1 MKDESNKQAIAA
13 RLLTDIEP
21 LASSQLN
28 EALARALREA
38 SIVLYAQLDR
48 LDDLLRSDYSFTI
61 TLLES
66 NQEWLVSSV
75 AGKVLNALHGL
86 SRLPLQITEQL
97 RQQQAENTT
106 AQKPSLSL
114 VSKDEFEGWLMVER
128 GIRML
133 ERELSTQAFDYR
145 NILSTLSCKD
155 LDTEKY
161 PLSPYSIMFEFK
173 QCLDQMEVPAT
184 TLPVLYRLL
193 SDSLLNDL
201 QTLYEDIKNQADK
214 AGLKYSPDKTAMA
227 GADRNVSDV
236 ALPGTHTK
244 AFAGSPATSRLIFVP
259 DEAIPDQFDFDEELG
274 LTSSSDTDK
283 QFSTL
288 DTLSRLG
295 TSVSTGSRLAAR
307 KSRYTM
313 SNAELV
319 QKGGQSA
326 FDRHS
331 THHLVQAIS
340 ALQQSHGIHVLNSDS
355 LHGWLHQHA
364 EEVIASGGIIG
375 AQETELVDVT
385 DRFFD
390 VIVDKVGVS
399 GAMAQ
404 WLDRLKLTILK
415 VVLKDDS
422 FFSDV
427 EHPARQ
433 MLNKLAKLSRNGGGE
448 NRKLE
453 QLLDDYID
461 RVVTSYDQDDKA
473 VVKVVE
479 QLDTLIERQELA
491 FKRNSERIARTY
503 EGKQKTATAR
513 QQVVD
518 DLNEILAGNQVP
530 MILLELLDKAGF
542 REYLALMAVREGK
555 NGGAYTDAL
564 NVVSQLMHW
573 FSGDVADS
581 ERWALELEMEM
592 EVPSLLDMVRR
603 ELGVLGMVPL
613 DSVLLRLEQCLL
625 QGAKPIM
632 MLLERYDWPY
642 EKSDAEIASLQP
654 SKMTSAEKLSH
665 WHKRVMAMKIGDWI
679 EIKEESKGPRCMRLA
694 WSGSRSFR
702 FVFVDSQGMKDE
714 DIALDEL
721 VDRFRKGT
729 ATILEHDDVPLVD
742 QGLHQ
747 MVQSVYE
754 ELSTQ
759 SSCDVLTGLLNRQAF
774 ERGLKQAISTA
785 ISRSEDAALL
795 YVDIDRFNVTN
806 AGFGHAAGDAC
817 LNHVANILRKHGS
830 SDSYC
835 GRLGGNE
842 FGLLLMD
849 CPEAKSLQIAQAV
862 CSNVQEEPL
871 IWEGR
876 PIESTVSVGF
886 TTLER
891 ETDNFDRLL
900 QKASRACVSA
910 KDAGQNRVVK
920 YQSQSED
927 QQKREALL
935 KWVQKLDENL
945 DEFLLLRC
953 QEIRPNSAANRE
965 SSHYEI
971 LLGVRDNGQI
981 LPPGLLIEAAEHFG
995 RMGKVDR
1002 WVFHNVLNW
1011 MEANP
1016 KLVKSSAGFS
1026 VNLSGNSLSDSKF
1039 LEFVLGELQAV
1050 TIDKNKLCFEI
1061 TETAAITNLS
1071 EATEFIR
1078 TMKQQGCKFSLDD
1091 FGSGLSSYAYIQKL
1105 PVDYIKIDGIFIRNL
1120 ATNHKDQALV
1130 RSINELAHFM
1140 GMKTV
1145 AEFVESHAILEV
1157 LKQIGV
1163 DHSQG
1168 YGIKKPGL
1176 LADLA

>member
-1 MKDESNKQAIAA
+1 
-13 RLLTDIEP
+13 
-21 LASSQLN
+21 
-28 EALARALREA
+28 
-38 SIVLYAQLDR
+38 V
-48 LDDLLRSDYSFTI
+48 
-61 TLLES
+61 
-66 NQEWLVSSV
+66 
-75 AGKVLNALHGL
+75 
-86 SRLPLQITEQL
+86 QITEQL
-97 RQQQAENTT
+97 RQQKASFDKT
-106 AQKPSLSL
+106 SLSL
-114 VSKDEFEGWLMVER
+114 VSKDEFEDWLMVER

-133 ERELSTQAFDYR
+133 ERELSVPAFDLR
-145 NILSTLSCKD
+145 NILSALSCKD
-155 LDTEKY
+155 LDAEKY
-161 PLSPYSIMFEFK
+161 PLSPHSILFEFK
-173 QCLDQMEVPAT
+173 QCLDQMDIPAT

-201 QTLYEDIKNQADK
+201 KSLYDDIKMLANK
-214 AGLKYSPDKTAMA
+214 AGFKYTPEKT
-227 GADRNVSDV
+227 S
-236 ALPGTHTK
+236 
-244 AFAGSPATSRLIFVP
+244 ATSVTIKAPPTSATPNPVEAKSQDARTHSSAVQSVKPRHQWIP
-259 DEAIPDQFDFDEELG
+259 DDAIPDQFEFDEELG
-274 LTSSSDTDK
+274 LTAASDNDK

-295 TSVSTGSRLAAR
+295 TSVSTSSRLAQR
-307 KSRYTM
+307 KSLYTM

-319 QKGGQSA
+319 QQGGQSA
-326 FDRHS
+326 FDRR
-331 THHLVQAIS
+331 TTNHLIQAIS
-340 ALQQSHGIHVLNSDS
+340 SLQQTQGKLALNNES
-355 LHGWLHQHA
+355 LHGWLQQHL
-364 EEVIASGGIIG
+364 EEVKANGGIIG
-375 AQETELVDVT
+375 NQETELVDVT

-399 GAMAQ
+399 GVMAQ

-415 VVLKDDS
+415 VVLKDNT

-427 EHPARQ
+427 DHPARQ
-433 MLNKLAKLSRNGGGE
+433 MLNKLAKLSRNGGE
-448 NRKLE
+448 NRKME
-453 QLLDDYID
+453 QLLDEYID
-461 RVVTSYDQDDKA
+461 HVVSTYDQDEEA
-473 VVKVVE
+473 VGKVVE

-503 EGKQKTATAR
+503 EGKQKTASAR

-530 MILLELLDKAGF
+530 VILLELLDKAGF
-542 REYLALMAVREGK
+542 REYLALMAVRDGK
-555 NGGAYTDAL
+555 NGESYTEAL

-573 FSGDVADS
+573 FSGDVAES

-603 ELGVLGMVPL
+603 ELGDLGMAPL
-613 DSVLLRLEQCLL
+613 DSVLVRLEQCLL
-625 QGAKPIM
+625 QGVKPIM
-632 MLLERYDWPY
+632 MPLERYDWPY
-642 EKSDAEIASLQP
+642 DKTDEDVASLQP

-679 EIKEESKGPRCMRLA
+679 ELREENGSPRCMRLA

-702 FVFVDSQGMKDE
+702 FVFVDSQGLKDE
-714 DIALDEL
+714 DVALDEL
-721 VDRFRKGT
+721 VDKFRKGT
-729 ATILEHDDVPLVD
+729 AIMLEHDDVPLVD

-754 ELSTQ
+754 DLSTQ

-785 ISRSEDAALL
+785 ISRSEEAALL
-795 YVDIDRFNVTN
+795 YVDIDQFNVTN
-806 AGFGHAAGDAC
+806 ASFGHAAGDAC
-817 LNHVANILRKHGS
+817 LTHVANILRKHGNN
-830 SDSYC
+830 DSYC

-842 FGLLLMD
+842 FGLLLME
-849 CPEAKSLQIAQAV
+849 CPETEAFQIAQAL
-862 CSNVQEEPL
+862 CANVQQEHV

-876 PIESTVSVGF
+876 SIESTVSIGF

-891 ETDNFDRLL
+891 DVDDFDRLL
-900 QKASRACVSA
+900 QKASQACEAA
-910 KDAGQNRVVK
+910 KQAGQNRVVK
-920 YQSQSED
+920 YLSQSED

-935 KWVQKLDENL
+935 RWVQKLDGNL
-945 DEFLLLRC
+945 DELLLLRC
-953 QEIRPNSAANRE
+953 QEIRPISTANRE
-965 SSHYEI
+965 ASHFEI
-971 LLGVRDNGQI
+971 LLGVRDNGQV

-1016 KLVKSSAGFS
+1016 SLVKSSAGFS
-1026 VNLSGNSLSDSKF
+1026 INLSGNSLSDSKF
-1039 LEFVLGELQAV
+1039 LEFVLGELQSV
-1050 TIDKNKLCFEI
+1050 KIDKSKLCFEI

-1145 AEFVESHAILEV
+1145 AEFVESHEILEV
-1157 LKQIGV
+1157 LKLIGV

-1176 LADLA
+1176 LADLS